1 VIQKLLIFLKESF
14 SVNQRSYGWINL
26 ARGLIIIMVVYRHA
40 FEGLR
45 NSGLDLSPY
54 YYYEILNKLMYT
66 FRMPLFFMISGVLMN
81 LSMKKLGLKDY
92 VTKRAQYI
100 LYPYLIW
107 AVIQVSLQNLLPQ
120 FVNEKT
126 GWSTYLSI
134 IYNPREIEQFWYLHA
149 LFCIMV
155 IYSVLKVKLKIPPGV
170 HLAIGLVLFLI
181 SQYTYKQ
188 GIILYFL
195 WDVIANYIFF
205 AMGDLVSGFLL
216 NRENR
221 DKIASKK
228 LLLINLPVFIAL
240 HYYYLLN
247 PSVQLSPFFLV
258 IALSG
263 IILMLNVSFM
273 FEDARRLGFL
283 KVLGANSLYIYLMHV
298 MLMAGAR
305 VVMIRF
311 LHIEN
316 IPFMLA
322 STILIG
328 LLVPVLAHSILNKYG
343 FWWLFNPNRAVS
355 SAKPVIVSTKETT
368 VA

>member
-1 VIQKLLIFLKESF
+1 MTFLKDPF
-14 SVNQRSYGWINL
+14 TVHQRSYGWINL

-45 NSGLDLSPY
+45 NSGIDLSPY
-54 YYYEILNKLMYT
+54 YYYEMLNKLMYT
-66 FRMPLFFMISGVLMN
+66 FRMPLFFMISGVLLN
-81 LSMKKLGLKDY
+81 PSLKKLGLNDY
-92 VTKRAQYI
+92 LRKRAQYI

-107 AVIQVSLQNLLPQ
+107 TVIQVSLQNLMPQ

-126 GWSTYLSI
+126 SWSTYLSI

-155 IYSVLKVKLKIPPGV
+155 IYSILKVKLRIPPAI
-170 HLAIGLVLFLI
+170 HLAMGLVLFLI

-188 GIILYFL
+188 GIILYFMR
-195 WDVIANYIFF
+195 DVIAHYVFF
-205 AMGDLVSGFLL
+205 ALGDLVSSYLI
-216 NRENR
+216 NKNNR

-228 LLLINLPVFIAL
+228 LLLLNLPVFVAL
-240 HYYYLLN
+240 HYYYLLH
-247 PSVQLSPFFLV
+247 PEVHTQPFILV

-263 IILMLNVSFM
+263 IVFILNISFLL
-273 FEDARRLGFL
+273 EEKRGLQFL

-305 VVMIRF
+305 VTMMRF
-311 LHIEN
+311 MHIEN
-316 IPFMLA
+316 VPFLLA
-322 STILIG
+322 STIILG
-328 LLVPVLAHSILNKYG
+328 LLVPILAYHILNKFG
-343 FWWLFNPNRAVS
+343 FWWLFSPNHSRTSLTPATG
-355 SAKPVIVSTKETT
+355 KPKETT